1 MNFIYKLAEKITYRH
16 LLYFLALNV
25 MWPSVFS
32 FMGWLPDFKIGVI
45 LLAAICSVIV
55 LSNVRGTLPNPVGN
69 IILIQLCTFVLFF
82 AIHSDSSYLTRCFYL
97 LVATML
103 LMIQAKRPK
112 MEFVDTYVGWLT
124 IQSVMGAIGFILVYL
139 GILHSFSTFREFD
152 GHLGR
157 FYGLFTTTVDFAS
170 AGVLRVA
177 GFFDEPGA
185 FAFWG
190 MIALLYNKL
199 FINNKKVE
207 IALIVGLISTLSM
220 AYFIQLALYAYFFY
234 RKNMGKMLTRT
245 LLFVTILLL
254 VASISPKLN
263 DSIFGRFQYDTE
275 KGVLKGDNRSDLA
288 EYCFTI
294 WKTSPFIGVGA
305 RNLIGISQK
314 EKRFAGA
321 NPFSTLAMDGMIGQ
335 LVLWLPLVYLFILGK
350 YRKEYR
356 STAIIIFIG
365 FLQRPYDP
373 TQLLYNLTMYI
384 LLFEAYREIHHYPS
398 ENRSDIQYTN
408 FIPFIKLHDPPIED

>member
-55 LSNVRGTLPNPVGN
+55 LSNVRGALPNPVGN

-82 AIHSDSSYLTRCFYL
+82 VIHSDSSYLTRCFYL
-97 LVATML
+97 IVATML

-124 IQSVMGAIGFILVYL
+124 IQAIMGAIGFILVYL

-157 FYGLFTTTVDFAS
+157 FYGLFTTAVDFAS

-234 RKNMGKMLTRT
+234 RKNMSKMLTRA
-245 LLFVTILLL
+245 LLFVTILLF

-275 KGVLKGDNRSDLA
+275 KGTLKGDNRSRQTA
-288 EYCFTI
+288 VCFNI
-294 WKTSPFIGVGA
+294 WTTSPLIGVGT
-305 RNLIGISQK
+305 RNLISIGQK
-314 EKRFAGA
+314 TKEFVGA
-321 NPFSTLAMDGMIGQ
+321 NPLVFFAADGMIGQ
-335 LVLWLPLVYLFILGK
+335 LVLWLPLFYLFILGK

-356 STAIIIFIG
+356 SSAIIIFVG

-373 TQLLYNLTMYI
+373 TQLMYP
-384 LLFEAYREIHHYPS
+384 LVMLSMYMEGYRCSY
-398 ENRSDIQYTN
+398 
-408 FIPFIKLHDPPIED
+408 IEDTEIESDLEIDPIPKGQ

>member
-16 LLYFLALNV
+16 LLYFFALNV

-32 FMGWLPDFKIGVI
+32 FMGWLPDFKIGATI
-45 LLAAICSVIV
+45 LAAICSFFV
-55 LSNVRGTLPNPVGN
+55 LSNIRGAIPNPIGYV
-69 IILIQLCTFVLFF
+69 ILIQLCSFVLFF
-82 AIHSDSSYLTRCFYL
+82 VIHSDTSYLTRCFYL
-97 LVATML
+97 IVATML
-103 LMIQAKRPK
+103 LMIQARKSK

-124 IQSVMGAIGFILVYL
+124 IQAVMGAIGFILFLAGLLPV
-139 GILHSFSTFREFD
+139 ISTFREFD
-152 GHLGR
+152 GHIGM
-157 FYGLFTTTVDFAS
+157 FYGLFTTTVSTD
-170 AGVLRVA
+170 GLVRVA

-207 IALIVGLISTLSM
+207 LALIVGLISTLSM

-234 RKNMGKMLTRT
+234 KKNMGKMLTRT
-245 LLFVTILLL
+245 LLFVSILLF
-254 VASISPKLN
+254 VASISPRLN

-294 WKTSPFIGVGA
+294 WSKSPFIGVGGK
-305 RNLIGISQK
+305 NLIAISK
-314 EKRFAGA
+314 KDKSFVGA

-384 LLFEAYREIHHYPS
+384 LLFEAYRETYYYPS

-408 FIPFIKLHDPPIED
+408 FIPFTKSHEPPIDD